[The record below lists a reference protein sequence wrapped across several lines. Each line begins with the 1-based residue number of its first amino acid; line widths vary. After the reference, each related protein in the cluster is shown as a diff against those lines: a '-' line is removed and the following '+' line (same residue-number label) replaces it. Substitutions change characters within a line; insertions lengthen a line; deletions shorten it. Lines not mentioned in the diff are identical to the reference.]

1 MLSRTNPTIVEMY
14 TGLTTKWFYASFC
27 VLRGKGSYFSIVLA
41 VRSRSS
47 YYCVLRAPSP
57 WLGIVRVGAELGPET
72 PAERSVGARS
82 RYPDPGHINDVA
94 SASWDHCLGAQFIVG
109 SKRGQGCT

>member
-1 MLSRTNPTIVEMY
+1 MMLSRTNPTIVEMY

-47 YYCVLRAPSP
+47 YYCVCC
-57 WLGIVRVGAELGPET
+57 VRPLHGLVSFA
-72 PAERSVGARS
+72 
-82 RYPDPGHINDVA
+82 
-94 SASWDHCLGAQFIVG
+94 
-109 SKRGQGCT
+109 

>member
-1 MLSRTNPTIVEMY
+1 V
-14 TGLTTKWFYASFC
+14 
-27 VLRGKGSYFSIVLA
+27 VLRQFLRASWQGFLLQHSVGCEKSVLILL
-41 VRSRSS
+41 
-47 YYCVLRAPSP
+47 CVLRAPSP